1 MSLQAGQASAGCP
14 ERVWNCAGEGSPRQA
29 LGAAPD
35 AANPTFSSLPVGY
48 DPSTYATQNYILNII
63 GQGLIPFTYSKKVAC
78 LDAVDDRIQAYPHS
92 SVLVE
97 IAVRPAAAGPLAQS
111 PHPGSMGCSVPT
123 A

>member
-1 MSLQAGQASAGCP
+1 MS
-14 ERVWNCAGEGSPRQA
+14 
-29 LGAAPD
+29 D

-63 GQGLIPFTYSKKVAC
+63 GQDLIPFTYSKKVAC

-92 SVLVE
+92 SVLAE
-97 IAVRPAAAGPLAQS
+97 IAVRPAARLTGFAASSWKHGMLSAHSIEHCHENEWHACHAPEQHVIATQMLAQD
-111 PHPGSMGCSVPT
+111 P